1 VKKSVISFIAVLLVI
16 IFLGV
21 TAVTGV
27 YIPGGWT
34 MPFRDTGTAEDA
46 PATAV
51 TTEDG
56 ASNAETGTTDT
67 TDQSADTADTTGD
80 TADTADTSADS
91 AADTTGDTA
100 GTTDTSADST
110 TDTSADSG
118 STDSSLRAIIPSVL
132 DTENGIRL
140 GLDLVGGSRIVYE
153 AVLPEGYNMTDL
165 PGDMQTAQAM
175 IRQRLTSQGF
185 TEATVALS
193 GDNRLTVEI
202 PQITNPEEAVQ
213 TLGTTAQ
220 LLFMDWDGYN
230 NYAAAV
236 MGGETVDAADYALL
250 TGSDIE
256 GASAE
261 YGQTT
266 TNGMQE
272 NYVQVNFT
280 SEGQQ
285 KFADATE
292 AVSGRTDG
300 TNQLLIVMDGQIISY
315 PNVDSRID
323 SSSCVISGSFTQESA
338 QQLAGLIDA
347 GQLPFSLTQVEL
359 RSVGPQLGADA
370 LRTSLLAGAIGLLL
384 VCLFMLIIYRIPGLV
399 ACIALGFYIVIEA
412 LLFSLF
418 HINLSLPGIAGIILS
433 IGMAVDA
440 NVVIFERIK
449 EELRA
454 GKTVKSA
461 IDSGFK
467 RAFTAIFDSN
477 LTTLIAAAVLFFFG
491 TGTIVGFATTL
502 GLGVIISMFTA
513 LTVTHFL
520 LNRMVDF
527 RIRSP
532 KAYGLSE
539 KKREG
544 GRFPVLKNFRIFGGI
559 SVLLVVTGLV
569 ALILLPFGQNLFNLS
584 IDFAGGTEME
594 FNMHQTVTQE
604 MQTEISSLFEETTGV
619 TPSSVTSSGDANEQV
634 LIRSTSIDSET
645 RQQVIDAMSEAY
657 DLTNDDIYGNEDVSA
672 SVGSDLQR
680 SAVICAVLAIV
691 LMLLYITFRFEL
703 TSGLAA
709 VVCLV
714 HDLLIMLSVYV
725 WLQIPLDTN
734 FIAAALTILG
744 YSINASIIVFDRVR
758 ENLRTARKEAFEE
771 VAERSVWQTMGRTIN
786 TTLTTLFTIGMVF
799 ILGVPSLKQFTLP
812 LIVGIVAGAWS
823 SILLSASLWAFFR
836 KKFRK
841 HKV

>member
-1 VKKSVISFIAVLLVI
+1 MKKSVISFIAVMLVI

-34 MPFRDTGTAEDA
+34 MPFRDSGTTEDA

-51 TTEDG
+51 TSEDG
-56 ASNAETGTTDT
+56 ASNTETGTTDT
-67 TDQSADTADTTGD
+67 ADPSTDTADTTDGSAD
-80 TADTADTSADS
+80 AADTTADTAADGT
-91 AADTTGDTA
+91 ADA
-100 GTTDTSADST
+100 TTDTAADSSADST
-110 TDTSADSG
+110 AETGGTAAD
-118 STDSSLRAIIPSVL
+118 LRAIIPSVM

-153 AVLPEGYNMTDL
+153 AVLPEGYDTGNLSD
-165 PGDMQTAQAM
+165 DMQTAQAM

-292 AVSGRTDG
+292 AVSERTDG

-399 ACIALGFYIVIEA
+399 ACIALCFYIVIEA

-532 KAYGLSE
+532 RAYGLRE

-544 GRFPVLKNFRIFGGI
+544 GRFPVLKNSKIFGGI
-559 SVLLVVTGLV
+559 SVLLVATGLV
-569 ALILLPFGQNLFNLS
+569 ALILLPFGKNLFNLS

-594 FNMHQTVTQE
+594 FNMHQTVTQDI
-604 MQTEISSLFEETTGV
+604 QSDVSSLFEETTGV
-619 TPSSVTSSGDANEQV
+619 TPSSVTSSGDGNQDV
-634 LIRSTSIDSET
+634 LIRSTSITSEQ
-645 RQQVIDAMSEAY
+645 REAVIAAMLEQY
-657 DLTNDDIYGNEDVSA
+657 DLNQETDILNNNDVSA

-680 SAVICAVLAIV
+680 SAVLCAVLAIV

-758 ENLRTARKEAFEE
+758 ENLRTARREPFEE
-771 VAERSVWQTMGRTIN
+771 VAERSIWQTMGRTIN

-812 LIVGIVAGAWS
+812 LIVGILAGAWS

-836 KKFRK
+836 RKFRK

>member
-1 VKKSVISFIAVLLVI
+1 MKKSVISFIAVMLII

-34 MPFRDTGTAEDA
+34 MPFRDAAVSDTADASNTGTSD
-46 PATAV
+46 TAG
-51 TTEDG
+51 TGTSDTSG
-56 ASNAETGTTDT
+56 ADTAADTGTTDT
-67 TDQSADTADTTGD
+67 ANAD
-80 TADTADTSADS
+80 TADTADT
-91 AADTTGDTA
+91 
-100 GTTDTSADST
+100 GTTDTDT
-110 TDTSADSG
+110 GDTSAND
-118 STDSSLRAIIPSVL
+118 TAADTNTELTAIIPSVL
-132 DTENGIRL
+132 DTEHGIRL

-153 AVLPEGYNMTDL
+153 AVLPDGYDMGNLAD
-165 PGDMQTAQAM
+165 DMQTAQAM

-220 LLFMDWDGYN
+220 LLFMDIDGYN
-230 NYAAAV
+230 EYMTALSEDAN
-236 MGGETVDAADYALL
+236 TDAAQYALL
-250 TGSDIE
+250 TGSDIS
-256 GASAE
+256 GASAQ
-261 YGQTT
+261 YGDPT
-266 TNGMQE
+266 GGASMQQ
-272 NYVQVNFT
+272 NYVQVEFT

-292 AVSGRTDG
+292 SVAARTDG
-300 TNQLLIVMDGQIISY
+300 YNQLLIIMDGQVISA
-315 PNVDSRID
+315 PNVSERID
-323 SSSCVISGSFTQESA
+323 SESCVITGSFDQSSA

-347 GQLPFSLTQVEL
+347 GQLPFSLQQAEL

-370 LRTSLLAGAIGLLL
+370 MSTSLMAGLIGLIL
-384 VCLFMLIIYRIPGLV
+384 VCLFMIIIYRVPGFV
-399 ACIALGFYIVIEA
+399 ACLALGFYIVIEA
-412 LLFSLF
+412 LVFSVIR
-418 HINLSLPGIAGIILS
+418 INLSLPGIAGIILS

-440 NVVIFERIK
+440 NVIIFERIK

-467 RAFTAIFDSN
+467 RAFAAILDSN

-527 RIRSP
+527 HIRNP

-544 GRFPVLKNFRIFGGI
+544 GRFPVIKNSKIFGGI
-559 SVLLVVTGLV
+559 SVLLVATGLV
-569 ALILLPFGQNLFNLS
+569 ALILLPFGKNLFNLS

-604 MQTEISSLFEETTGV
+604 IQTEVSDLFAETTGV

-645 RQQVIDAMSEAY
+645 RQQVIDAMNETY
-657 DLTNDDIYGNEDVSA
+657 GLTDDDLYGNEDVSA

-680 SAVICAVLAIV
+680 SAVLCAALAIA

-709 VVCLV
+709 VVCLI

-725 WLQIPLDTN
+725 WLQIPLDSN

-758 ENLRTARKEAFEE
+758 ENLRTARKEPFES

-812 LIVGIVAGAWS
+812 LIVGILAGAWS
-823 SILLSASLWAFFR
+823 SILLSASLWGFFR
-836 KKFRK
+836 KKLRRHRVK
-841 HKV
+841 

>member
-1 VKKSVISFIAVLLVI
+1 MKKSVISFIAVMLII

-34 MPFRDTGTAEDA
+34 MPFRDAAVSDTADTSDTGASDTDAADTTDTGTADTSNTD
-46 PATAV
+46 TAD
-51 TTEDG
+51 TSG
-56 ASNAETGTTDT
+56 TGTTDT
-67 TDQSADTADTTGD
+67 NNGDAGSNDTA
-80 TADTADTSADS
+80 A
-91 AADTTGDTA
+91 AADTGLT
-100 GTTDTSADST
+100 
-110 TDTSADSG
+110 
-118 STDSSLRAIIPSVL
+118 AIIPSVL
-132 DTENGIRL
+132 DTDNGIRL

-153 AVLPEGYNMTDL
+153 AVLPEGYDMGNLAD
-165 PGDMQTAQAM
+165 DMQTAQAM

-230 NYAAAV
+230 EYISALAS
-236 MGGETVDAADYALL
+236 GETVDGAQYALL
-250 TGSDIE
+250 TGSDIA
-256 GASAE
+256 GASAQ
-261 YGQTT
+261 YGAVDTS
-266 TNGMQE
+266 GMQQH
-272 NYVQVNFT
+272 YVQVEFT
-280 SEGQQ
+280 SEGQK

-292 AVSGRTDG
+292 SVAARTDG
-300 TNQLLIVMDGQIISY
+300 YNILMIVMDGELISY
-315 PNVDSRID
+315 PSVSERID
-323 SSSCVISGSFTQESA
+323 SESCVITGNFDQESA

-347 GQLPFSLTQVEL
+347 GQLPFSLQQAEL

-370 LRTSLLAGAIGLLL
+370 MSSSLMAGLIGLIL
-384 VCLFMLIIYRIPGLV
+384 VCLFMIIVYRVPGFV
-399 ACIALGFYIVIEA
+399 ACLALGFYIVIEA
-412 LLFSLF
+412 LVFSIIR
-418 HINLSLPGIAGIILS
+418 INLSLPGIAGIILS

-440 NVVIFERIK
+440 NVIIFERIK

-467 RAFTAIFDSN
+467 RAFAAIFDSN

-527 RIRSP
+527 HIRNP

-544 GRFPVLKNFRIFGGI
+544 GRFPVIKNFKIFGGI
-559 SVLLVVTGLV
+559 SVLLVATGLV
-569 ALILLPFGQNLFNLS
+569 ALIMLPFGHNLFNLS

-594 FNMHQTVTQE
+594 FNMHQTVTQDI
-604 MQTEISSLFEETTGV
+604 QTEVSDLFAETTGV
-619 TPSSVTSSGDANEQV
+619 TPSSVTSSGDNNQDV
-634 LIRSTSIDSET
+634 LIRSTSVTSEQ
-645 RQQVIDAMSEAY
+645 REAVIAAMLEQY
-657 DLTNDDIYGNEDVSA
+657 DLDQKTDILNNNDVSA

-680 SAVICAVLAIV
+680 SAVLCAALAIV

-714 HDLLIMLSVYV
+714 HDLLVMLSVYV
-725 WLQIPLDTN
+725 WLQIPLDSN

-758 ENLRTARKEAFEE
+758 ENLRTARKEPFES

-812 LIVGIVAGAWS
+812 LIVGILAGAWS
-823 SILLSASLWAFFR
+823 SILLSASLWGFFR
-836 KKFRK
+836 KKFRRHHVK
-841 HKV
+841 